1 MDRVVDDAEAR
12 VNVDQTLGT
21 LTGAGTVRLQDAALT
36 LAASSTFDGAFAG
49 SGTLRLMPDVAIAM
63 SRGLGAFPRTRLE
76 AVLADDGKERRV
88 YVTPGPNGSCTLEN
102 RRVMD
107 GTMLFVR

>member
-1 MDRVVDDAEAR
+1 MHCWGVPTPLLETISKCAH
-12 VNVDQTLGT
+12 LG
-21 LTGAGTVRLQDAALT
+21 VST

>member
-1 MDRVVDDAEAR
+1 M
-12 VNVDQTLGT
+12 
-21 LTGAGTVRLQDAALT
+21 RLQDAALT

-49 SGTLRLMPDVAIAM
+49 SGTRLMSNVAIVM
-63 SRGLGAFPRTRLE
+63 SRGLGSFPRTRLE

-88 YVTPGPNGSCTLEN
+88 YVTLGPNGSCTLEN

-107 GTMLFVR
+107 GTVLFVR